1 MPGSN
6 CTFYGCSTSRKHKLS
21 LFRIPTVAASDSDHT
36 KSLKQNARAE
46 WLRLILRT
54 RESTPELQK
63 RIDAN
68 NIYICE
74 LHFKQECVF
83 NRYVFSDFI
92 LDSINIESVCLLI
105 INYLAE
111 QAKIYIFQ
119 E

>member
-6 CTFYGCSTSRKHKLS
+6 CAFYGCSTSRKHKLS

-74 LHFKQECVF
+74 LHFKQECILTATYF
-83 NRYVFSDFI
+83 LILFSI
-92 LDSINIESVCLLI
+92 VLT
-105 INYLAE
+105 
-111 QAKIYIFQ
+111 
-119 E
+119 

>member
-6 CTFYGCSTSRKHKLS
+6 CAFYGCSTSRKHKLS

-68 NIYICE
+68 NIYILARANE
-74 LHFKQECVF
+74 AFTVIQNGKKIPPT
-83 NRYVFSDFI
+83 SDTICSF
-92 LDSINIESVCLLI
+92 
-105 INYLAE
+105 YP
-111 QAKIYIFQ
+111 
-119 E
+119 